1 MSLDDVRNSLHAEM
15 LEKDPSDLTD
25 VEWLVMAR
33 AQEAAEARAAARE
46 DAELYA
52 FESVEGEEARW
63 SYRMRRRA
71 RDIPG
76 VHYARD

>member
-1 MSLDDVRNSLHAEM
+1 MSLDEPRNPWHAEM
-15 LEKDPSDLTD
+15 LEKDPSDLTG
-25 VEWLVMAR
+25 VEWLRMAR
-33 AQEAAEARAAARE
+33 AQEAAEAAAAARE
-46 DAELYA
+46 NAELYA

-63 SYRMRRRA
+63 SYRMRLRA